1 MDLRSPKL
9 AKKILLTAF
18 FILAILGLA
27 FGVSFVSPAKI
38 VKGETALFETKGV
51 SEFKAFFGMKDDP
64 SAITFQ
70 RGDSAVIIKIPTK
83 DIKWEKVKDKIEGDT
98 GDIAYRYSLIRDED
112 SLILGIKEEI
122 ILKSKPKSFSFE
134 FPMSLQGL
142 RAEKEG
148 DILKFYNKEKKEM
161 FYIPK
166 PFMIDSNGKRSETV
180 FLTFEGGTLKI
191 IPDKEW
197 LIDPQRKYPVI
208 IDPTFKI
215 SVLDLHSH
223 PQKGDIWKV
232 RFETKGKGD
241 LRIIPQDRATIDD
254 LDFVALKCGSKE
266 TKPEILEGDIIYYPN
281 WHCRETAE
289 IEHYV
294 KKAGKHTL
302 KFEFKGESW
311 EGYIKDRKMDKIPPD
326 KYCPDDIEF

>member
-9 AKKILLTAF
+9 ARKILLIAF
-18 FILAILGLA
+18 SGLAILGLI
-27 FGVSFVSPAKI
+27 FGFSFFSPAKI
-38 VKGETALFETKGV
+38 VEGETALFETKGV
-51 SEFKAFFGMKDDP
+51 SEFKAFFGMKNDP
-64 SAITFQ
+64 STITFQ

-98 GDIAYRYSLIRDED
+98 GDIAYRYSLIREEN

-134 FPMSLQGL
+134 FPMSLKGL

-148 DILKFYNKEKKEM
+148 DVLRFYTEDDKEA

-166 PFMIDSNGKRSETV
+166 SFMIDSSGERSEKV
-180 FLTFEGGTLKI
+180 FLIFENEALKI

-241 LRIIPQDRATIDD
+241 LKIIPQDRATIDD

-266 TKPEILEGDIIYYPN
+266 TKPKILEGDIIYYPN
-281 WHCRETAE
+281 WHCQETAE
-289 IEHYV
+289 IEPVSYTHL
-294 KKAGKHTL
+294 TL
-302 KFEFKGESW
+302 PT
-311 EGYIKDRKMDKIPPD
+311 ILLV
-326 KYCPDDIEF
+326 